1 MSGKTTFATQ
11 WANERSD
18 RLRLSWT
25 DTLRQMGNKYN
36 RRRRPLAFETAIHTM
51 TEALRQGFSVVLDE
65 ENLYKPLYQLFLD
78 HANKEGAFIEWHT
91 METTADECKQR
102 NALAGH
108 PIQDM
113 EIERKAE
120 RFNEHFKTENE
131 NG

>member
-1 MSGKTTFATQ
+1 MSGKTTLAKQ

-25 DTLRQMGNKYN
+25 DTLRQMGDKFNK
-36 RRRRPLAFETAIHTM
+36 RRRPLAFEATIRTM
-51 TEALRQGFSVVLDE
+51 TEALRQGLSVVLDE
-65 ENLYKPLYQLFLD
+65 ENLYKPLYQLFID
-78 HANKEGAFIEWHT
+78 HANQQGAFIEWHT

-108 PIQDM
+108 PYQDM
-113 EIERKAE
+113 EIDRKAE
-120 RFNEHFKTENE
+120 RYKEHFKIENE